1 MHIIVY
7 CRFFDN
13 ISKFIG
19 TLYLYN
25 FILTEVEM
33 DISTS
38 RAGSTLYVYFDGEL
52 DQSAADRIRAD
63 LDKAVNSQGLNSVV
77 FDVSKLRFMDSTGV
91 GLIMGR
97 YKKLREKNVRLCMTK
112 PNQQID
118 KVLRLSGLYNI
129 IPVI

>member
-1 MHIIVY
+1 
-7 CRFFDN
+7 
-13 ISKFIG
+13 
-19 TLYLYN
+19 
-25 FILTEVEM
+25 M